1 MKFIQSICS
10 HTQSINTFS
19 RIKDNSRT
27 TLATNVKNHTKLE
40 FQLYEQVQKNLNEGL
55 TQVEITS

>member
-27 TLATNVKNHTKLE
+27 TLTINVKNHTKLE